1 MADHT
6 GSTSVDAPPQALF
19 DYLSEVGNLPKYFAR
34 MTSAEMGD
42 GEQVR
47 TSATMPNGE
56 TVEGDAWFRVDQ
68 SAQRI
73 EWGSEGHNDYHGHLD
88 VTGEGS
94 TSTVEVHISTERV
107 ANGEVDA
114 AINETLANI
123 KRLVESGE

>member
-19 DYLSEVGNLPKYFAR
+19 HYLSDVGNLPKYFAR

-47 TSATMPNGE
+47 TSATMPHGG
-56 TVEGDAWFRVDQ
+56 TVEGEAWFRVDE
-68 SAQRI
+68 SSQRI
-73 EWGSEGHNDYHGHLD
+73 EWGCEGENDYHGHLD

-94 TSTVEVHISTERV
+94 SSNLEVHISTQRI

-114 AINETLANI
+114 GITETLATI